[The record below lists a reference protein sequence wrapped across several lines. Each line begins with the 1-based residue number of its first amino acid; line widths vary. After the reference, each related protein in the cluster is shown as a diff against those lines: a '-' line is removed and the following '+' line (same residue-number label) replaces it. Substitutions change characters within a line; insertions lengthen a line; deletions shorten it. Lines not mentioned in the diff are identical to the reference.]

1 MRRNVSQVIGYTL
14 EQCLSPRVH
23 NALFAP
29 SLPLR
34 YTKGRNDTIDSFD
47 GRKRWLH
54 GTATLAQK
62 PRGVQL
68 SSERF
73 PQLKRG
79 DFARVTDSDLQVFE
93 RLVPSRVLT
102 DLEDIEGHNVDWSG
116 TCRGDGQVLL
126 RPKTTEEV
134 SAVLRYC
141 SGRRLAVV
149 PQGGNTGLVGGS
161 VPVFDEVIISLSLM
175 DNIISLDEIS
185 GVLVCQAG
193 CVVDKINGALE
204 PCGLMTPHILG
215 SKGSCQIGGNIS
227 TNAGGLRML
236 RYGNLHGNVL
246 GVEAVLAN
254 GDVVDCMSTLRKDN
268 TGYDLKQLFIGSE
281 GSLGVVTAASLL
293 CPRVPAAV
301 SVALLGCDSFAQVLQ
316 TYDAAKRMLQEILSA
331 VEFMD
336 RASMEVV
343 QENLHLTCPLGTHS
357 YYLLVETSGSNAAH
371 DEEKL
376 NSLLGHVME
385 KGIVDDGT
393 VATEPSKVQ
402 TLWALREN
410 VAVALRAD
418 GCVYKYDVTV
428 PMSRFYDLVADTR
441 KRMGTDVTRVV
452 GYGHLGESDIHLNV
466 TCPQH
471 SEDVFGALEPW
482 VYDWVAKYKGS
493 VSAEHGMGILKR
505 DYLYHSNTGS
515 AVLLM
520 KQLKKLMDPKG
531 ILNPYKIFPD

>member
-1 MRRNVSQVIGYTL
+1 MRRSNAIRYAL
-14 EQCLSPRVH
+14 EQYTSYRVPNIQCAQSLWYTQSTNNSFAVWRRRVH
-23 NALFAP
+23 NSAA
-29 SLPLR
+29 
-34 YTKGRNDTIDSFD
+34 
-47 GRKRWLH
+47 
-54 GTATLAQK
+54 LAQK
-62 PRGVQL
+62 RPERVQL

-79 DFARVTDSDLQVFE
+79 DFARVSDRDLQVFE

-102 DLEDIEGHNVDWSG
+102 EPDDIEGHNVDWSG

-134 SAVLRYC
+134 SAILRYC
-141 SGRRLAVV
+141 NGRRLAVV

-175 DNIISLDEIS
+175 DKIISLDEIS

-204 PCGLMTPHILG
+204 PHGLMTPHILG

-246 GVEAVLAN
+246 GLEAVLAN
-254 GDVVDCMSTLRKDN
+254 GDVLDCLSSLRKDN

-281 GSLGVVTAASLL
+281 GSLGVVTAASVL
-293 CPRVPAAV
+293 CPRIPGAV
-301 SVALLGCDSFAQVLQ
+301 IVALLGCDSFAQVLQ
-316 TYDAAKRMLQEILSA
+316 TYDAAKTMLQEILSA

-343 QENLHLTCPLGTHS
+343 QENLQLTCPLGAHR

-376 NSLLGHVME
+376 NSLLGYVME
-385 KGIVDDGT
+385 NGIVGDGT

-402 TLWALREN
+402 ALWALREN
-410 VAVALRAD
+410 VAVALRRD

-428 PMSRFYDLVADTR
+428 PMSRFYDLVVDTR
-441 KRMGTDVTRVV
+441 ERVGTDVTRVV

-471 SEDVFGALEPW
+471 SDQIFDALEPW
-482 VYDWVAKYKGS
+482 VYDWVAKCKGS

-505 DYLYHSNTGS
+505 DYLYHSNTGP